1 MKPRRELVN
10 YILLNIAISA
20 TVVTAILLIYHQM
33 APRNC
38 PTVSIAAPQTSLTPM
53 PVGVDIVSVQG
64 AGSVGDEI
72 LIVQNLGSEAIV
84 LTDWYLNDEQ
94 AGVYIFPQLTLFP
107 AGTVRVHT
115 GDGTD
120 TASDLYWGSGSPAW
134 SSGDLAVLYDAQ
146 DVARAFYR
154 IP

>member
-33 APRNC
+33 AAKNC
-38 PTVSIAAPQTSLTPM
+38 PTVSIAAPQTTLSPM
-53 PVGVDIVSVQG
+53 PGNVDIISVQG
-64 AGSVGDEI
+64 AGSVGDEM
-72 LIVQNLGSEAIV
+72 LIIQNFGTDSIV

-94 AGVYIFPQLTLFP
+94 DGVYIFPQLTLFP

-115 GDGTD
+115 GEGTD
-120 TASDLYWGSGSPAW
+120 TASDLYWGSESPAW